1 MLVFALPPPWP
12 PLTLPPQDPQEGEGT
27 ARGWEEWGAGGR
39 EDRRE
44 GSQDTRAGSQD
55 SLNSSG
61 SVQELKHE
69 LASALAEVRA
79 VVEEVVLLQASPE
92 LEVEELAGRPAG
104 SREGVG
110 RQMSGEE
117 GREGLASIPSSTSSS
132 RKVSAELGARSRAP
146 TATPRSSR
154 GEGGGEEG
162 VVLKQSSWGSRNGRE
177 DREEGVRGDGAGKG
191 GGRGGE
197 GSFLRNRD
205 LWERRTTSSTPGR

>member
-1 MLVFALPPPWP
+1 MSVLVFALPPPWH

-27 ARGWEEWGAGGR
+27 AGGR
-39 EDRRE
+39 EDRKE

-110 RQMSGEE
+110 RQLSGEE

-132 RKVSAELGARSRAP
+132 RKVSAELGARSR
-146 TATPRSSR
+146 
-154 GEGGGEEG
+154 
-162 VVLKQSSWGSRNGRE
+162 VLGRNAAKKRH
-177 DREEGVRGDGAGKG
+177 
-191 GGRGGE
+191 
-197 GSFLRNRD
+197 SQ
-205 LWERRTTSSTPGR
+205 